1 MVKPPEPSA
10 DGSHPGRGAGR
21 NFELRNSLSL
31 CFGLATLPGR
41 KGNNDNISGGFAK
54 LHHRLISV
62 TPPAQKTQNIFLNA
76 MEISFAKRVAVAP
89 DTLINVVGEEAVL
102 LNLKNEQYY
111 GLDVMGTEMWQAL
124 TASSTISEAY
134 EKLLSEYD
142 VSAEVLEK
150 DLNDLLE
157 KLLSNGLV
165 ELQGE

>member
-1 MVKPPEPSA
+1 
-10 DGSHPGRGAGR
+10 
-21 NFELRNSLSL
+21 
-31 CFGLATLPGR
+31 
-41 KGNNDNISGGFAK
+41 
-54 LHHRLISV
+54 
-62 TPPAQKTQNIFLNA
+62 

-111 GLDVMGTEMWQAL
+111 GLDVMGTEMWQVL
-124 TASSTISEAY
+124 TASGSISEAY